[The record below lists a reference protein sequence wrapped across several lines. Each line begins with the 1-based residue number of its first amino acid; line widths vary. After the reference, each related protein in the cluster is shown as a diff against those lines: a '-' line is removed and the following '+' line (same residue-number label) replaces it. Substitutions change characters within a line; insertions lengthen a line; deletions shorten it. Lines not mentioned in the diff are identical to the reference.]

1 MTNDRPSDRIRY
13 TSETPEEK
21 TPKLK
26 TYQERLR
33 ETALA
38 RLDNGTAR
46 ALEHRQSID
55 YCWASQRLAAEMA
68 AIDRAGL
75 VPKEPPKPTEAKDP
89 GSESPF
95 DSEAAAREN
104 TQLVTSR
111 KRTMQRRSNQ
121 S

>member
-1 MTNDRPSDRIRY
+1 MSNDRQSGRNRY
-13 TSETPEEK
+13 TSESPEK
-21 TPKLK
+21 KSPKHK

-38 RLDNGTAR
+38 RLDSGTAR
-46 ALEHRQSID
+46 ALEHRGSID
-55 YCWASQRLAAEMA
+55 YYWASQRLAAEMA

-75 VPKEPPKPTEAKDP
+75 VPKEPPKPTEAKVP
-89 GSESPF
+89 SSESPF

-104 TQLVTSR
+104 TQLVTSQN
-111 KRTMQRRSNQ
+111 RTMQRRSNQ